1 MSRSGLNVQY
11 QFNIRHIAE
20 DTKLNIKLDK
30 FNIATI
36 GLPYH
41 NCNTGNPQSKC
52 KKKLDLKSY
61 PRKPIP
67 ISTLSLI
74 LTLLLPLQSAR
85 QF

>member
-1 MSRSGLNVQY
+1 MCVMSRSGLNVQY

-52 KKKLDLKSY
+52 KKKLDLKSKN
-61 PRKPIP
+61 RTVTRIRHIEFSA
-67 ISTLSLI
+67 ISL
-74 LTLLLPLQSAR
+74 
-85 QF
+85 